1 MATRLIDHS
10 KLCDVLVP
18 PALGAGLC
26 LSLRGIFRRAGRARV
41 RHKAIPGIIVPL
53 VASSS
58 TSARRVSAVHAIIF
72 AVHSPIGIHC
82 VDRLLAATRARRVLA
97 FIASPLR
104 NVPALTLQPILY
116 GQRGKFDS
124 RLLCLASETREY
136 RVPPPPAATLSLAV
150 HRRHLASS
158 SCLLSRHC
166 VTWTGS

>member
-1 MATRLIDHS
+1 MVTHLVNHT
-10 KLCDVLVP
+10 KLCDILVS
-18 PALGAGLC
+18 PALRANLC
-26 LSLRGIFRRAGRARV
+26 LFLRGIFGSAGRARV

-72 AVHSPIGIHC
+72 AVHSSIGIHC

-104 NVPALTLQPILY
+104 NVPALILQPILY
-116 GQRGKFDS
+116 GQRGKLDN

-136 RVPPPPAATLSLAV
+136 RGASTTC
-150 HRRHLASS
+150 RHFVSGSASQTFG
-158 SCLLSRHC
+158 LK
-166 VTWTGS
+166 